1 MTIRTFTPTVFRS
14 GSSTVFNAVQEDGEV
29 LIRSKSRPCMILML
43 RSEKEA
49 MKLKIAELSAIV
61 KSKA

>member
-1 MTIRTFTPTVFRS
+1 MTIKTFTPTVFRS

-43 RSEKEA
+43 RSEKES
-49 MKLKIAELSAIV
+49 LLEKIRQLTDLV
-61 KSKA
+61 KAKA